1 MLGLAFV
8 APEFILVTIG
18 EKWMPSV
25 PILQILCF
33 LGAIYPIWILYTQIL
48 ISHGKSD
55 LYLYG
60 NMCQGIVQLVLL
72 CCMAGYGIKWM
83 VITYVV
89 TYFIFLFFWHYWV
102 YRIIHMKIVYLAKDV
117 LPYLLITVGV
127 FVLVSFLIRFFSNN
141 YTLLFLKIVL
151 SIFLYVSILWFSR
164 SVVFRDCVYLLIKKK
179 INDNR
184 DLS

>member
-1 MLGLAFV
+1 
-8 APEFILVTIG
+8 
-18 EKWMPSV
+18 
-25 PILQILCF
+25 
-33 LGAIYPIWILYTQIL
+33 
-48 ISHGKSD
+48 
-55 LYLYG
+55 
-60 NMCQGIVQLVLL
+60 
-72 CCMAGYGIKWM
+72 
-83 VITYVV
+83 
-89 TYFIFLFFWHYWV
+89 
-102 YRIIHMKIVYLAKDV
+102 MKIVYLAKDV